1 MPYDAN
7 TNWANEE
14 KYLNGLISQGGGNA
28 AWAQNQLRELNNAR
42 AQYGGGGNG
51 YSAGGGGYAAGGGY
65 TQKDVDDF
73 WKNDKTDY
81 SANMLNAQSSAEF
94 DAWAQDRQHKAAAQG
109 IDISG
114 YAGAPSNAQL
124 YEQWRNNNYNASN
137 YDSYVHNG
145 QTGQGY
151 YGMDSEGHWGYYDD
165 SALTRKSANG
175 TWDQYASSDGGYVRV
190 DNRGVPDMTIQ
201 DMSRAG
207 QTVYIKTPQGQYKV
221 EYNSNGYPVQA
232 TRDGLGYNQMYS
244 GPMYAAKTDNDQGV
258 TSREMLYD
266 QYGVPYIGQGGLSW
280 DQVNADE
287 NERRMH
293 VTGYQQGTR
302 DLYERLLAERENRP
316 GIGPVAGMERLIGD
330 PGGYAPN
337 PGVGVTSPQSY
348 GGGGGS
354 FSGGSSG
361 SSSVSGTPGGGGSV
375 SGGTGYTGGSGYD
388 LTEYIRQ
395 QQAAALEAEL
405 AGLKGAYD
413 TSVNGYNDQL
423 ARLQPIYDAQRNRAA
438 AQDAVSQRG
447 FDERAAALG
456 LSSGA
461 QGQAAVSRA
470 QALQSALAGIG
481 EAEGNARSDVE
492 LQMRNLTAQYESAI
506 AQARAE
512 GNATLAQNLY
522 NELVRVQNLQRSDAQ
537 RQQEYQL
544 EMAKL
549 GASYGDYSGLN
560 ALGVNTSAYEAELA
574 AQREAAAAAQAAEAN
589 AYDPTFTV
597 SQVTQAIKNGW
608 VTDQVL
614 RDYEYYYGAP
624 YGGATG
630 GYAGSV
636 GAANTVGGSGSRS
649 SSTGT
654 PSTSTKK
661 TGSGY
666 NNGSLTSAQVRQLQG
681 ALGVAQDGYFG
692 PASQAAAQRRYGTS
706 DANAAWRAYQGGG
719 TNTQSGITRVGFE
732 PDEGILSWNGKRYS
746 SAEALANAAS
756 NAGLSRV
763 QLQEIARQIK
773 ALTGREVGLQPVEP
787 DQYTK

>member
-7 TNWANEE
+7 TNWDNEE
-14 KYLNGLISQGGGNA
+14 KYLNGLVSQGGGNA
-28 AWAQNQLRELNNAR
+28 AWAQNQLKELNAAR
-42 AQYGGGGNG
+42 AQYGGAPA
-51 YSAGGGGYAAGGGY
+51 SGGGY
-65 TQKDVDDF
+65 TQQDVEDY
-73 WKNDKTDY
+73 WKNDRTDY
-81 SANMLNAQSSAEF
+81 SARMANAQNEAEWQ
-94 DAWAQDRQHKAAAQG
+94 AWARDREQKAAAQG

-114 YAGAPSNAQL
+114 GGNAPSNAEL
-124 YEQWRNNNYNASN
+124 WENWRRNNYNAAERTGYIS
-137 YDSYVHNG
+137 NG
-145 QTGQGY
+145 QNQQGY
-151 YGMDSEGHWGYYDD
+151 YGMDGEGHWGYYDD

-175 TWDQYASSDGGYVRV
+175 TWDQYASSDGGYVRL
-190 DNRGVPDMTIQ
+190 DARGIPDMSQQ

-207 QTVYIKTPQGQYKV
+207 QTVYLRAPGGQWRV
-221 EYNSNGYPVQA
+221 TYNANGYPEQVVQ
-232 TRDGLGYNQMYS
+232 DGLGYHQLYD
-244 GPMYAAKTDNDQGV
+244 GPMYTARADSDQGI
-258 TSREMLYD
+258 TSRELLYD
-266 QYGVPYIGQGGLSW
+266 RSGKTYGATDYDAMSPYQKWQYDRMNGNLYPHVGGQGWGNNTS
-280 DQVNADE
+280 AE
-287 NERRMH
+287 
-293 VTGYQQGTR
+293 YQR
-302 DLYERLLAERENRP
+302 ILAERGNRE
-316 GIGPVAGMERLIGD
+316 GIGPVEGMERLIAN
-330 PGGYAPN
+330 PGGYAEN
-337 PGVGVTSPQSY
+337 PGRGVQPPVSAQGGAVSPQGY
-348 GGGGGS
+348 GSGASGS
-354 FSGGSSG
+354 FS
-361 SSSVSGTPGGGGSV
+361 VNGTPGGGGGASA
-375 SGGTGYTGGSGYD
+375 GGGYNGGSGYD
-388 LTEYIRQ
+388 LTEYIRR

-405 AGLKGAYD
+405 AGLKSAYD

-574 AQREAAAAAQAAEAN
+574 AQREAAAAAQAAAAN
-589 AYDPTFTV
+589 AYEPTFTV

-692 PASQAAAQRRYGTS
+692 PASQAAAKARYGTS
-706 DANAAWRAYQGGG
+706 DANAAWSAYQSGG
-719 TNTQSGITRVGFE
+719 NTTRSITSVGFE

-787 DQYTK
+787 EQYTK